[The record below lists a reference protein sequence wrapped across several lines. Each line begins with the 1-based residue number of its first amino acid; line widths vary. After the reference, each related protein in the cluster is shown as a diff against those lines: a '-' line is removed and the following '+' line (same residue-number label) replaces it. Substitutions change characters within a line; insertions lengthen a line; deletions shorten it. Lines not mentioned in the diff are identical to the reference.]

1 MRWNAREVER
11 GFKSL
16 SWLYLHLYVTVSNS
30 LNLVRKICH
39 NRLYSVYQMKENKID
54 QHGFLKLKQGQV
66 NMSLDQNEGCTFV
79 SNQKCT
85 VYI

>member
-1 MRWNAREVER
+1 MRWNAREVEK

-39 NRLYSVYQMKENKID
+39 NRLYSVYQVKKNKIEPAWIFEAKTGSGE
-54 QHGFLKLKQGQV
+54 HGLGQ
-66 NMSLDQNEGCTFV
+66 E
-79 SNQKCT
+79 
-85 VYI
+85 